1 VGWDIYSRK
10 VEVEDVLW
18 PKTFLVPKGLVLT
31 SKEAGVDPTGT
42 RPSNW
47 SVHFCADVAVAN
59 ASSDRKED
67 RSCILLNE

>member
-1 VGWDIYSRK
+1 MGKQVQETRGKREMGWDIYRRR
-10 VEVEDVLW
+10 VEVEAEDVLC

-47 SVHFCADVAVAN
+47 SGHF
-59 ASSDRKED
+59 
-67 RSCILLNE
+67 